1 MKYKKGDDIY
11 LKGQITDVSSCS
23 EVPFPYEVHIR
34 DGYISAKEEEI
45 FSFNEPEKPILSKEE
60 AEWLEG
66 LINFGK
72 SCGHSIYNT
81 LYYITRQGFG
91 HLFEYKDYDKNKE
104 FILNNRIYPRKL
116 YPNDLKERFVNAL
129 LYGYEVKKEKMYVVF
144 QVATEEYLYTNAFGE
159 LRSACVSY
167 VFVEENEE
175 YHFTQQKLEELNYWE
190 NPAFEVR
197 EVEK

>member
-11 LKGQITDVSSCS
+11 LKGQIAGVSPCS
-23 EVPFPYEVHIR
+23 EVPFPYEVRIT
-34 DGYISAKEEEI
+34 DGYVSANEEEI

-60 AEWLEG
+60 AEWFEG

-91 HLFEYKDYDKNKE
+91 HLFEYKDYVKDKE
-104 FILNNRIYPRKL
+104 FILNNHIYPRKL

-144 QVATEEYLYTNAFGE
+144 QVATKEYLYTNVFGE
-159 LRSACVSY
+159 LRSACVSRE
-167 VFVEENEE
+167 FVEESEE
-175 YHFTQQKLEELNYWE
+175 YHFTQQKLEGLNYWK
-190 NPAFEVR
+190 NPAFEVK
-197 EVEK
+197 EVEE

>member
-23 EVPFPYEVHIR
+23 EVPFPYEVNTADEFIDVR
-34 DGYISAKEEEI
+34 EEDI
-45 FSFNEPEKPILSKEE
+45 ASVNEPEKPILSKEE

-81 LYYITRQGFG
+81 LYYITRQGYG
-91 HLFEYKDYDKNKE
+91 HSFEYKDYDKDKE
-104 FILNNRIYPRKL
+104 IILNDHIYPGKL
-116 YPNDLKERFVNAL
+116 YPTDLKGRFVNAL

-144 QVATEEYLYTNAFGE
+144 QVATEEYLYTNNFGE

-167 VFVEENEE
+167 AFVEESEE
-175 YHFTQQKLEELNYWE
+175 YHFTQQKLEELNYWK
-190 NPAFEVR
+190 NPAFEVK
-197 EVEK
+197 EVKK